1 MAESTYPVSARVAR
15 AALVELDQTVT
26 RSVDNTWAS
35 IPAYSGCGDP
45 ALHEDLRCHVDAVFR
60 VILQTALDGREAR
73 STDFRVTQQ
82 QATRRVDQGVG
93 LADVLRAFRINQVM
107 LWESLL
113 CAASRE
119 ARGSAAVGLL
129 ASHVMQ
135 VIEMGSSVLTDA
147 YLDAQE
153 LNLADSDPA
162 LRVVIDELL
171 AGNEPTDAEQRD
183 LVRSAGLHPGT
194 LYVVLSAV
202 TCRDATRARIHDA
215 LRVLRPA
222 ITHRARGLVA
232 VRDAEIVGVAP
243 LAGTDVR
250 HLIDAAR
257 RATDL
262 AARADTDLSVGLSTV
277 RTGFAEM
284 RAAYDEAVS
293 AREGLQGRVG
303 VLALAELGTFDYLVL
318 KAASHASPLVRQKVR
333 RFVEQDR
340 AQGSVLIDTLLA
352 YTACD
357 LNVRRTA
364 SQLNVH
370 VNTAR
375 YRLDRIADR
384 THCDIRKFSD
394 VVDLLSAVRMLGST
408 RVETSPP
415 EGESHR

>member
-1 MAESTYPVSARVAR
+1 
-15 AALVELDQTVT
+15 
-26 RSVDNTWAS
+26 
-35 IPAYSGCGDP
+35 
-45 ALHEDLRCHVDAVFR
+45 
-60 VILQTALDGREAR
+60 
-73 STDFRVTQQ
+73 
-82 QATRRVDQGVG
+82 
-93 LADVLRAFRINQVM
+93 
-107 LWESLL
+107 
-113 CAASRE
+113 
-119 ARGSAAVGLL
+119 
-129 ASHVMQ
+129 
-135 VIEMGSSVLTDA
+135 
-147 YLDAQE
+147 
-153 LNLADSDPA
+153 
-162 LRVVIDELL
+162 
-171 AGNEPTDAEQRD
+171 
-183 LVRSAGLHPGT
+183 
-194 LYVVLSAV
+194 
-202 TCRDATRARIHDA
+202 
-215 LRVLRPA
+215 
-222 ITHRARGLVA
+222 
-232 VRDAEIVGVAP
+232 
-243 LAGTDVR
+243 
-250 HLIDAAR
+250 
-257 RATDL
+257 
-262 AARADTDLSVGLSTV
+262 
-277 RTGFAEM
+277 M